1 MFSQQSWSSAV
12 LKLAAPCTNGRTYV
26 PNDHSAGGKESL
38 NLFEPLFGAAPASD
52 IVTSLESEPC
62 EKLYPSST
70 PTLNVLAV
78 FSLPLNNPVPVLV
91 PSCVVVPDTLL
102 IVTTKPEPPASVD
115 GSLNTAVPFSVTVSV
130 AAYPA
135 PLKLLG
141 TPIVATAPLP
151 PTDST

>member
-1 MFSQQSWSSAV
+1 
-12 LKLAAPCTNGRTYV
+12 
-26 PNDHSAGGKESL
+26 L
-38 NLFEPLFGAAPASD
+38 NLFEPLLGAAPASD

-78 FSLPLNNPVPVLV
+78 VSLPLNNPVPVLV
-91 PSCVVVPDTLL
+91 PSCVVVVDIES
-102 IVTTKPEPPASVD
+102 IVTTKPEAPLTLVVA
-115 GSLNTAVPFSVTVSV
+115 SLNTLTAFSVTVSA

-141 TPIVATAPLP
+141 TPIVATTPLP
-151 PTDST
+151 PMDST